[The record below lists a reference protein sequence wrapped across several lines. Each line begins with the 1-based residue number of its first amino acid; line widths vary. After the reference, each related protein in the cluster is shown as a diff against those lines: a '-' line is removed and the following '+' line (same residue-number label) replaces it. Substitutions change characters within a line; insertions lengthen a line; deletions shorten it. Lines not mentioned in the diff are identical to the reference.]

1 MDKEKTMQGNELL
14 IAFSVMG
21 AILGIVFTVIAIKEP
36 KYGKLQLAIGAVV
49 WYLIPAMIVPSLLFG
64 PEKLRYAALSC
75 SLGLIF
81 ICFPLLILIKYK
93 NCTQP
98 IMAKFIGYKTVSG
111 GRRPRRYAPKFV
123 YMFND
128 EKIEMW
134 SFTSYYKRK
143 CKKLFVENEDYEIY
157 INPNL
162 PKHCADKRTYPVSA
176 VVLIILGIVFLLV
189 SVYVA
194 LSA

>member
-1 MDKEKTMQGNELL
+1 MEGHELL

-21 AILGIVFTVIAIKEP
+21 AILGIGFTVAAIMEP
-36 KYGKLQLAIGAVV
+36 KHGKLPLAIGALV

-64 PEKLRYAALSC
+64 TEKLSYAAVFC

-81 ICFPLLILIKYK
+81 VCFPLLSLIKYK

-98 IMAKFIGYKTVSG
+98 IMAKCIGYESLSG
-111 GRRPRRYAPKFV
+111 GRGLRRYAPKFV
-123 YMFND
+123 YTFND

-162 PKHCADKRTYPVSA
+162 PKYCTDKRTYPISN
-176 VVLIILGIVFLLV
+176 VVLIIFGSVFLVL
-189 SVYVA
+189 SVFVLLYA
-194 LSA
+194 

>member
-1 MDKEKTMQGNELL
+1 MQGNELL

-21 AILGIVFTVIAIKEP
+21 AILGIVFTVAAIMEP
-36 KYGKLQLAIGAVV
+36 KHGKLPLAIAALV

-64 PEKLRYAALSC
+64 TEKLRYAALSC

-98 IMAKFIGYKTVSG
+98 VMAKCIGYKTVSG
-111 GRRPRRYAPKFV
+111 GRQLMRRYAPKFV

-128 EKIEMW
+128 KKIEMW

-176 VVLIILGIVFLLV
+176 VVLIILGIVFLSV